1 MQLDAVNLPGGA
13 VNMQSRAIPELS
25 IVHKTENDPRWGESY
40 CYEFWHVQGRDLD
53 GKRIRKKFATQED
66 ALQWKRLKDVE
77 LLNGGRKLHSVITVL
92 SEEQLKE
99 AEGCFARLSTRYT
112 LTQAVDHFFRDYR
125 EPEFK
130 ISLSEATVKFRG
142 AMEGQIRDR
151 SLVQLKSTLGQFE
164 RYTDNCQV
172 HEVTP
177 ALIERFLN
185 SLRAK
190 NGTDKASRKT
200 WNNYR
205 GDLHQFF
212 EWAREKPQRY
222 ISDNPVAEVKRHS
235 LDRGHVEV
243 LTLERCRELMNHVC
257 EFKAG
262 KLVPYFAVALFAG
275 VRPGGELE
283 KLAGSPQLVDR
294 ANKVIRITPAISKT
308 GKPRQIKIR
317 QNLRR
322 WLERF
327 PGEIIPVNSDRELK
341 AVRKKFALSH
351 DVCRHTF
358 ISMHVGAFKSFA
370 DAAIESGNSEKIIR
384 DHYLN
389 TSAADEAKAFWK
401 IEPPANG
408 AKA

>member
-1 MQLDAVNLPGGA
+1 M
-13 VNMQSRAIPELS
+13 SERAIQLS
-25 IVHKTENDPRWGESY
+25 LVQKHEKDSRVGKSY
-40 CYEFWHVQGRDLD
+40 RYEFWHVQGTDL
-53 GKRIRKKFATQED
+53 GGTRIRKKFRTREA
-66 ALQWKRLKDVE
+66 ALGWKSRKEIE
-77 LLNGGRKLHSVITVL
+77 LMNRGRKLHSVITEL
-92 SEEQLKE
+92 SDEQVRE
-99 AEGCFARLSTRYT
+99 AQACFIRLSPKYT
-112 LTQAVDHFFRDYR
+112 LTEATDYFLQHFQAPDFQ
-125 EPEFK
+125 
-130 ISLSEATVKFRG
+130 ISISTATVKFRG

-177 ALIERFLN
+177 TIVEKFLN

-212 EWAREKPQRY
+212 EWCSKKPQRY
-222 ISDNPVAEVKRHS
+222 VSENPVSEVKRHEI
-235 LDRGHVEV
+235 DRGHVEV
-243 LTLERCRELMNHVC
+243 LTLEQCRELMKNVS
-257 EFKAG
+257 EFKSG
-262 KLVPYFAVALFAG
+262 KLVPYFALALFAG

-283 KLAGSPQLVDR
+283 KLAANPQLVDLKT
-294 ANKVIRITPAISKT
+294 KVVRITEEISKT

-317 QNLRR
+317 PTLLKWLRC
-322 WLERF
+322 F
-327 PGEIIPVNSDRELK
+327 QGEIIPINSDRELK
-341 AVRKKFALSH
+341 AIRAKFKLGH
-351 DVCRHTF
+351 DICRHTF

-401 IEPPANG
+401 IAPSVNG
-408 AKA
+408 G

>member
-1 MQLDAVNLPGGA
+1 MSERASQLSLV
-13 VNMQSRAIPELS
+13 Q
-25 IVHKTENDPRWGESY
+25 KTEKDFRVGKSY
-40 CYEFWHVQGRDLD
+40 RYEFWHVQGTDLD
-53 GKRIRKKFATQED
+53 GKRIRKKFATRED
-66 ALQWKRLKDVE
+66 ALDWKNLKEIE

-92 SEEQLKE
+92 SEQQLKE
-99 AEGCFARLSTRYT
+99 AEGCFSRLGERYT

-125 EPEFK
+125 EPDFR
-130 ISLSEATVKFRG
+130 ISLSDASVKFRG

-164 RYTDNCQV
+164 RFADNCQV

-177 ALIERFLN
+177 ALVERFLK

-190 NGTDKASRKT
+190 NGTDTASRKT

-212 EWAREKPQRY
+212 EWCSKKPQRY
-222 ISDNPVAEVKRHS
+222 IPENPVAEVKRHEI
-235 LDRGHVEV
+235 DRGHIEV
-243 LTLERCRELMNHVC
+243 LTLDRCRELMKYVS
-257 EFKAG
+257 EFKEG
-262 KLVPYFAVALFAG
+262 KLVPYFALALFGG

-283 KLAGSPQLVDR
+283 KLADNQQLVDLK
-294 ANKVIRITPAISKT
+294 NKVIRITEAISKT
-308 GKPRQIKIR
+308 GKPRQVKIR
-317 QNLRR
+317 PSLRK

-327 PGEIIPVNSDRELK
+327 SGEIIPINSDRELK
-341 AVRKKFALSH
+341 AVRAKFTLGH

-358 ISMHVGAFKSFA
+358 ISMHIGAFKSFA

-389 TSAADEAKAFWK
+389 TSAAAEAKAFWRL
-401 IEPPANG
+401 EPASG
-408 AKA
+408 REA